1 MHNIGEIH
9 AQLSIRAVRRGVKSA
24 VRGFGWCTLSVADYA
39 VDMVRLV
46 LLADA
51 GVAHVV
57 ALGVGRPCV
66 RHGQIAGAQQCRPAG
81 FIGCEYIEV
90 GMAMMLIRIPAGDDP
105 TRPGWLTGLVL

>member
-1 MHNIGEIH
+1 MGSSRPSE
-9 AQLSIRAVRRGVKSA
+9 ALAGTPRGCRLRRRYG
-24 VRGFGWCTLSVADYA
+24 L
-39 VDMVRLV
+39 RLV

-66 RHGQIAGAQQCRPAG
+66 RHGQIAGAQQCRSAG

-90 GMAMMLIRIPAGDDP
+90 GMAMMLIRMPAGDDP
-105 TRPGWLTGLVL
+105 ARPAWLTGLVL